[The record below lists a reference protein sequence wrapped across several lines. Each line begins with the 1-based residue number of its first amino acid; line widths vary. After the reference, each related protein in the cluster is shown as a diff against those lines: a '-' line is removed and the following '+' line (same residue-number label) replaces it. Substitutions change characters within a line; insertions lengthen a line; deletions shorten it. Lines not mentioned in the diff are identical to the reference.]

1 MQNFINHNGIF
12 ILSDAPIVSASNR
25 SFRYG
30 DALFE
35 TIRITNYNP
44 QFLKE
49 HLQRLYS
56 GMEVLKMEMN
66 PVFNEIFLEHAILEL
81 AQKIM

>member
-1 MQNFINHNGIF
+1 MQNYINHNGNF
-12 ILSDAPIVSASNR
+12 ILSDAPMVTANNR

-35 TIRITNYNP
+35 TIRLANYNP

-49 HLQRLYS
+49 HLLRLTS
-56 GMEVLKMEMN
+56 GMDVLKMEMN
-66 PVFNEIFLEHAILEL
+66 SNLNTTFLEHAILEL
-81 AQKIM
+81 AQK